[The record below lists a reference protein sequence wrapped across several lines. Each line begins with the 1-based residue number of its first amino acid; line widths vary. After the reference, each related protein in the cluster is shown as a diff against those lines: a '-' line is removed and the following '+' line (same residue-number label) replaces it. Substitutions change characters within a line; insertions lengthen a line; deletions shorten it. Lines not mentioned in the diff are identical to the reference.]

1 MTEPLKKM
9 DHMVFNVRDLDAAI
23 DFYTRVVGM
32 KVVMHFKERKMAFL
46 SFGERFAD
54 IRLFEMGE
62 QYEKDRHWHGFNHVA
77 FQPEGGIEEFNALHQ
92 RLKDEGANIEGIES
106 YAEGRHQSLYF
117 YDPEGN
123 RLEFYW
129 ESTSWI
135 LESREK
141 MAKAY
146 GRAGE
151 QNKEG
156 SPIDLYAAPTSNGV
170 KAAIALEMLEIPYNV
185 IPVSLRGSDKPEG
198 FAEASVTSKIP
209 AISDHATGVNL
220 CESGAILM
228 YLAEKTSSTLMPSHP
243 EKRAKALQ
251 WLFIASATFG
261 PASSAG
267 IHYLHFN
274 KGKAPY
280 AEQRATSDLARFY
293 GITEKAL
300 SETAY
305 LAGDEIT
312 LGDIAFWPLVTNADW
327 QGIDL
332 KEYPHIRDWYLKLA
346 EHKSFKSGYDLMDEG
361 RVPPKN

>member
-1 MTEPLKKM
+1 MEPLKSM
-9 DHMVFNVRDLDAAI
+9 DHMVFNVKDLDEAI

-32 KVVMHFKERKMAFL
+32 KVVMRFEDRRMAFL

-54 IRLFEMGE
+54 IRLFEMGD
-62 QYEKDRHWHGFNHVA
+62 QYDADRHWHGFNHVA
-77 FQPEGGIEEFNALHQ
+77 FQPEGGIEEFEALHQ
-92 RLKDEGANIEGIES
+92 RLKDEGANIEGTES
-106 YAEGRHQSLYF
+106 YAGGRHKSLYF

-141 MAKAY
+141 MSKAY
-146 GRAGE
+146 GRSHEIA
-151 QNKEG
+151 KDKP
-156 SPIDLYAAPTSNGV
+156 SIDLYVAATSNGV
-170 KAAIALEMLEIPYNV
+170 KAAIALEILDIPYNI
-185 IPVSLRGSDKPEG
+185 IPVSLRGSDKPED
-198 FAEASVTSKIP
+198 FAKASVTGKIP
-209 AISDHATGVNL
+209 AIIDHATGVSL

-228 YLAEKTSSTLMPSHP
+228 YLAEKTSSTLMPRH
-243 EKRAKALQ
+243 KDLRAKALQ

-267 IHYLHFN
+267 VHYLHFN

-280 AEQRATSDLARFY
+280 AEDRASADLARFY
-293 GITEKAL
+293 GIAETAL

-332 KEYPHIRDWYLKLA
+332 KEYPHVRDWYLKLA
-346 EHKSFKSGYDLMDEG
+346 ENKSFKSGYDLMDEG
-361 RVPPKN
+361 RVPPKV